1 MLFRSYKDWKWPGE
15 FALKAG
21 QTARFEEKVS
31 AGDGYLVMEVDLS
44 EEYEESLYG
53 FRGHLREGHRV
64 VYGMPDKETITQTGV
79 ALAGLVTKSTAG
91 SSLSLAFQNT
101 YVPKKID
108 LVLTKTD
115 GKDQTIADR
124 EAHFMLY
131 RTQGK
136 DSPVLPDPLPDGTD
150 ADTFVYRTE
159 NGVLRIPNLKA
170 GTYWLYEVKAPS
182 GYTLLPKPVQIDLTW
197 TADGLTV
204 TIDGKPYRG
213 PADAGTVTSDVL
225 GAVAI
230 TPPREIEIPGG
241 ELDLPEDA
249 ESRGVSIGD
258 LPLRPLLTN
267 TEVSLSIRN
276 TQLYEL
282 PNSGGMGI
290 YWYSIGGTLLMLAAA
305 LILYRNKRQ
314 GRC

>member
-1 MLFRSYKDWKWPGE
+1 M
-15 FALKAG
+15 
-21 QTARFEEKVS
+21 
-31 AGDGYLVMEVDLS
+31 
-44 EEYEESLYG
+44 
-53 FRGHLREGHRV
+53 
-64 VYGMPDKETITQTGV
+64 
-79 ALAGLVTKSTAG
+79 
-91 SSLSLAFQNT
+91 
-101 YVPKKID
+101 
-108 LVLTKTD
+108 
-115 GKDQTIADR
+115 
-124 EAHFMLY
+124 
-131 RTQGK
+131 
-136 DSPVLPDPLPDGTD
+136 
-150 ADTFVYRTE
+150 
-159 NGVLRIPNLKA
+159 LRIPNLKA
-170 GTYWLYEVKAPS
+170 GTYWLYELKAPS
-182 GYTLLPKPVQIDLTW
+182 GYALLPEPVQIDLTW
-197 TADGLTV
+197 TPDGLAV

-213 PADAGTVTSDVL
+213 PADENNVTSDVL